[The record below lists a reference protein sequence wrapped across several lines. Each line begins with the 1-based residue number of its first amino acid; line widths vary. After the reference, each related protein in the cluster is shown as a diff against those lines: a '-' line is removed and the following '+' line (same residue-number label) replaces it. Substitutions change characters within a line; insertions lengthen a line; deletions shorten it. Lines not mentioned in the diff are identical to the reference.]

1 MNCNIITISLTII
14 KLLNLCIKLIDIQVI
29 IAKANTYCFLD
40 IVSIIINIVKNTT
53 IINAII
59 SLSNKIFFGL
69 DWMIQIACMLDNVHL
84 HMSINLYNIA
94 PYVILLSTMTMT
106 LEVISTPTLLLI
118 LVAKNNYYNWSTFH
132 NFCLLDNQ
140 LCIKHFQKMVKRSS
154 LGHYLITS

>member
-69 DWMIQIACMLDNVHL
+69 D
-84 HMSINLYNIA
+84 
-94 PYVILLSTMTMT
+94 
-106 LEVISTPTLLLI
+106 
-118 LVAKNNYYNWSTFH
+118 
-132 NFCLLDNQ
+132 
-140 LCIKHFQKMVKRSS
+140 
-154 LGHYLITS
+154 